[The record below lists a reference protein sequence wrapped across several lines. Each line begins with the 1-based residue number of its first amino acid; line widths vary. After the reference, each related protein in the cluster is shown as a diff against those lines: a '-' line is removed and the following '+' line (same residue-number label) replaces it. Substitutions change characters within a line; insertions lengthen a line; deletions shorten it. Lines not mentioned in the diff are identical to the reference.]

1 MTLVTSQQN
10 PEWKNFET
18 LSRSID
24 NNVEFLNNKQ
34 SKSEALH
41 LNLLHLKNV
50 YEKCCKFMSE
60 VRKFAGEYDFD
71 EHTPGNGFRSFL
83 SIFDSAIRETSIV
96 CDELIRRRAKLLF
109 RADNYAKYNV
119 H

>member
-1 MTLVTSQQN
+1 MSEVEHQTESRN
-10 PEWKNFET
+10 SET

-24 NNVEFLNNKQ
+24 NNVEFLNNKHN
-34 SKSEALH
+34 KSEALH

-50 YEKCCKFMSE
+50 FEKCTHFMAE
-60 VRKFAGEYDFD
+60 IDKFAGEYDYD
-71 EHTPGNGFRSFL
+71 ELTPGNGYRSFL
-83 SIFDSAIRETSIV
+83 IIFDAAIRETSIV
-96 CDELIRRRAKLLF
+96 CDKLIMSRAKLLF